1 MNRGKFSQRRF
12 WENSLNP
19 AETLANRGILVF
31 GAFCALEHLTTVRSL
46 RNFVRFL
53 VAVQLLPALESG
65 EETLV
70 GGQAVLE
77 GVMMR
82 SPHAWAIACRKPSG
96 EVVTMSEPLAR
107 PSEKHKW
114 MAWPIVRGV
123 MTLGYAMSLGY
134 RALRFS
140 ANVAIEEVMQSD
152 KEHVETAASA
162 VPPKLAPSASSGQAL
177 SLPNGR
183 SEAEATDASKS
194 KSREKAAA
202 ISGWL
207 AAVNVIISLAFFIFM
222 YKYLPL
228 LAATEL
234 KKANP
239 ALGGQIVFNLV
250 DGAIRLLLFLLFIWG
265 VSLFPDIRRVYQYH
279 GAEHKTVFAFEN
291 GDPLETSRGAE
302 IFHVPSALRHQLS
315 DDGDADLDRLLHAG
329 SVHHVL
335 GAFRI
340 AHRAAARDRRSV
352 LRNHPL
358 RRQASRLAL
367 RPDDRSRPLA
377 ATHHDPAAVGRN
389 GPMRHHRAR
398 SGHGPGKRTRRRIGD
413 CLGFPTRETVVGRLS
428 LVVGLS
434 ATQHYSCLREVS
446 TCQHLSRICEFGKK
460 R

>member
-1 MNRGKFSQRRF
+1 V
-12 WENSLNP
+12 P
-19 AETLANRGILVF
+19 
-31 GAFCALEHLTTVRSL
+31 SL

-96 EVVTMSEPLAR
+96 EVVTMSEPLER

-152 KEHVETAASA
+152 DAHVATGASA
-162 VPPKLAPSASSGQAL
+162 VAL
-177 SLPNGR
+177 KQ
-183 SEAEATDASKS
+183 SEAEPPTNAATDSAKT
-194 KSREKAAA
+194 KREKATA

-207 AAVNVIISLAFFIFM
+207 AAANVILSLAFFIFM

-239 ALGGQIVFNLV
+239 ALGGQIMFNLV
-250 DGAIRLLLFLLFIWG
+250 DGAVRLALFLLFIWG
-265 VSLFPDIRRVYQYH
+265 VSLFRDIRRVYEYH

-291 GDPLETSRGAE
+291 GDPLETAAVQKYST
-302 IFHVPSALRHQLS
+302 FHPRCGTSFLMTVMLISIGFYMLVP
-315 DDGDADLDRLLHAG
+315 
-329 SVHHVL
+329 
-335 GAFRI
+335 FTTFW
-340 AHRAAARDRRSV
+340 ARF
-352 LRNHPL
+352 
-358 RRQASRLAL
+358 ASRIVLLPVIAGVSYEIIRFAAKHRGSLFAL
-367 RPDDRSRPLA
+367 MTAPGLWLQRITTQPPSDEMAQCAIVALDHAMALEKE
-377 ATHHDPAAVGRN
+377 
-389 GPMRHHRAR
+389 
-398 SGHGPGKRTRRRIGD
+398 HGG
-413 CLGFPTRETVVGRLS
+413 E
-428 LVVGLS
+428 LVI
-434 ATQHYSCLREVS
+434 A
-446 TCQHLSRICEFGKK
+446 
-460 R
+460 